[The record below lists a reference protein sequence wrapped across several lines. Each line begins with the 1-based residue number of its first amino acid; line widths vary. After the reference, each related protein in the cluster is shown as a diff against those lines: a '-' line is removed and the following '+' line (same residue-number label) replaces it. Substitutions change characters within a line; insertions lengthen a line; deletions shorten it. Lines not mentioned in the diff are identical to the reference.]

1 MTTAPPATRPAPS
14 RSRAPA
20 ILAAALLAFAALAVL
35 VLALRRGPPA
45 PVPVAATYAGAAPER
60 TELHPVSSSGESPPA
75 PAVAQP
81 QPAPFI
87 APLEGI
93 PPLQGVGASQ
103 AAAAPAPGSA
113 SGPVRVTVDASSA
126 RPGVGEPVDLAAHV
140 TAGASGRPRVD
151 GPRFRISG
159 PGIPPGTELTALDDG
174 SGAYRT
180 TFTFLQPGRFDVT
193 FTARTDGAAVRGGR
207 ALVVEDPN
215 APAPAAP
222 APQQASSAVPPAAS
236 TQAKWM

>member
-1 MTTAPPATRPAPS
+1 MTTAAPATRPAPS
-14 RSRAPA
+14 RSRSSVL
-20 ILAAALLAFAALAVL
+20 LAAAGLAGVAAL
-35 VLALRRGPPA
+35 VLALRRGPSA
-45 PVPVAATYAGAAPER
+45 PVPVAATYLGAAAER
-60 TELHPVSSSGESPPA
+60 VDLPPASPSSEPPAAAAAPPA
-75 PAVAQP
+75 PP
-81 QPAPFI
+81 I
-87 APLEGI
+87 ASLEGI
-93 PPLQGVGASQ
+93 TPLQGVGVPQ
-103 AAAAPAPGSA
+103 AAGTPAPGSA
-113 SGPVRVTVDASSA
+113 SGPVRVAVDTSSA
-126 RPGVGEPVDLAAHV
+126 RPGVGQPVDLAAHV

-193 FTARTDGAAVRGGR
+193 FSARADGAVVRGGR

-215 APAPAAP
+215 APAPTAP

-236 TQAKWM
+236 PQAKWM